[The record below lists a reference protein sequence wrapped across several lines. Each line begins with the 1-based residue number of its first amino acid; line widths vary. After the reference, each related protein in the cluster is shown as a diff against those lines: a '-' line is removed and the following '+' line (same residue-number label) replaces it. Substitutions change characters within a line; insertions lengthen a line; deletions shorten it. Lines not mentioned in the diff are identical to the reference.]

1 MKLTIPPRSI
11 PGLRQGAARRDFR
24 WSAVAPYLWS
34 IAAVA
39 VATAVAWALRGLIAD
54 ESLSM
59 VFLSAVLVSCV
70 MHGRNVGIVA
80 AILAFLSYN
89 VLFLEPRFTLSFAP
103 VSDTLTLAVFLAV
116 ALLTG
121 SLAGRVRDQAMAT
134 AARASTMTVLFHASR
149 VLATSADRTEIA
161 AMLAEEVART
171 THGAAHVFVRAGE
184 GVTWAGSATSM
195 PDGSGPLRAEREP
208 GTDIVAFAEHVW
220 TRIGASEGGVPF
232 APFNERFAT
241 YPLGTMRQPIGLL
254 VCQQLGGQRRV
265 AIDDETIPILCELGA
280 IAMERAYLMQE
291 MTKAQVLA
299 ESDRLRTALLSSISH
314 DFRTPLSGILASVT
328 ALLDQGEHFSAQTAR
343 ELLGDIRDQAER
355 TNRYVANLLDMIK
368 LEAGA
373 IGVKLEPTDA
383 IDIISTAA
391 RRCKAPAARGLTRGW
406 LRSIPDK
413 PCLVEA
419 DPVLL
424 EQAIY
429 NVLDNA
435 MLYSPAGSSVEVS
448 LHASL
453 HIAEIVIVDEGPGIP
468 PEDLE
473 RVFDKFYRVS
483 ANHAGAQGTGLGLSI
498 SRGLVE
504 AMGGTVRAISPVA
517 NDRGTAVHICLKRV
531 YEA

>member
-1 MKLTIPPRSI
+1 MVIPARMI
-11 PGLRQGAARRDFR
+11 PNARQRAARSRHGL
-24 WSAVAPYLWS
+24 SAVAPYLWAV
-34 IAAVA
+34 AAIA

-70 MHGRNVGIVA
+70 VHGRNVGIVA
-80 AILAFLSYN
+80 AILAFLPYN
-89 VLFLEPRFTLSFAP
+89 ILFLEPRFTLSFAP
-103 VSDTLTLAVFLAV
+103 VSDTVTIAVFLAV

-121 SLAGRVRDQAMAT
+121 GLAGRVRDQGMAT

-149 VLATSADRTEIA
+149 VLATSSDRTEIA
-161 AMLAEEVART
+161 AMLAEEVARAT
-171 THGAAHVFVRAGE
+171 RGVAHVFVRTGE
-184 GVTWAGSATSM
+184 GIAWAGSATSSR
-195 PDGSGPLRAEREP
+195 DDSGESCIRGEREP
-208 GTDIVAFAEHVW
+208 DADVIAFAEHVW
-220 TRIGASEGGVPF
+220 TRIGSSEGGVPF
-232 APFNERFAT
+232 APFDARFAT
-241 YPLGTMRQPIGLL
+241 YPLGTMREPIGLL
-254 VCQQLGGQRRV
+254 VCQHSAGARKLPT
-265 AIDDETIPILCELGA
+265 DEETIPILCELGA
-280 IAMERAYLMQE
+280 IAMERAYLVQE

-328 ALLDQGEHFSAQTAR
+328 ALIEQGEHFSAQTAR

-373 IGVKLEPTDA
+373 ISVKLEPTDA
-383 IDIISTAA
+383 IDIISAAA
-391 RRCKAPAARGLTRGW
+391 RRCEGSAARGLTRGW

-413 PCLVEA
+413 SCLVEA

-435 MLYSPAGSSVEVS
+435 MLYSPPGSSVEVS

-453 HIAEIVIVDEGPGIP
+453 HIAEIVIVDQGPGIA

-483 ANHAGAQGTGLGLSI
+483 TNHPAAQGTGLGLSI

-504 AMGGTVRAISPVA
+504 AMGGTVRATSPVK
-517 NDRGTAVHICLKRV
+517 DGRGTAVHICLNRA
-531 YEA
+531 YET